1 MTKWICQDDATGEGP
16 GGQSNGLCH
25 PAVLTKLS
33 ATATTPGGKKKSQA
47 GWVLSDI
54 MLLLPALPLW
64 TPRVTAGHGRNS
76 ILQAAP
82 GRALQASGKESATSP
97 PPPRPH
103 LGSTG
108 GRAGPAP
115 GSSESGPPPYALRVP
130 PAGLVAR
137 AALRPEAIRL
147 GGVVG
152 VGPTQEGG
160 VTDPRTSFG
169 ISPGLAISTVVFFHP
184 SPRGLNL

>member
-25 PAVLTKLS
+25 PAVLAKLS
-33 ATATTPGGKKKSQA
+33 ATATTPGGGGEPGWLGSQRHNAPPSCSPTLDSPRDCRPREEQHPA
-47 GWVLSDI
+47 GC
-54 MLLLPALPLW
+54 
-64 TPRVTAGHGRNS
+64 TRKGR
-76 ILQAAP
+76 
-82 GRALQASGKESATSP
+82 ASGKESATSP

-108 GRAGPAP
+108 GRARPAP

-130 PAGLVAR
+130 PAGL
-137 AALRPEAIRL
+137 AALGPEAIRL

-152 VGPTQEGG
+152 VGPTREGG
-160 VTDPRTSFG
+160 VTEPRTSLG
-169 ISPGLAISTVVFFHP
+169 ISPGFAVSTFVFFHP
-184 SPRGLNL
+184 SLRGLNL